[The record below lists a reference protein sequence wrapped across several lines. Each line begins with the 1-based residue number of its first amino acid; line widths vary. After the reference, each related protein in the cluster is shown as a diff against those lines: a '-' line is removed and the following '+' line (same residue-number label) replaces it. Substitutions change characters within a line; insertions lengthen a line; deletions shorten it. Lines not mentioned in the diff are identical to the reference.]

1 MTLVKFKKHAP
12 VDMFNNFF
20 ENWNNELNAQAR
32 YTNRAVGSVNITES
46 DTAFNLEFQVP
57 GFAKDELKVKVE
69 NDTLTVSGEVK
80 TETENKEQNFKRREF
95 VHAAFTRSF
104 TLPENID
111 GENIAGKHENGIL
124 NVTLPKKAVDK
135 QSNVR
140 EINLN

>member
-12 VDMFNNFF
+12 VDMFNTFF
-20 ENWNNELNAQAR
+20 DNWNTELNSFPR
-32 YTNRAVGSVNITES
+32 YTNRTVGAVNITET

-69 NDTLTVSGEVK
+69 GDTLTVTGEVK
-80 TETENKEQNFKRREF
+80 TETETKEQNFKRREF
-95 VHAAFTRSF
+95 VHTAFTRSF
-104 TLPENID
+104 TLPDTID
-111 GENIAGKHENGIL
+111 GEKIEGKHENGIL
-124 NVTLPKKAVDK
+124 NVTLPKKAENK